1 MSTFK
6 TKLVLLLAIS
16 SLMVPSVIS
25 AAETEDMP
33 IHTYKDGFVQTLV
46 NGTYVPGNYVNVS
59 EDTVAVYVPG
69 GVGLIAVD
77 TDAVL
82 PEGSIV
88 LE

>member
-1 MSTFK
+1 MRSFK
-6 TKLVLLLAIS
+6 TKLILLLACS
-16 SLMVPSVIS
+16 SIMVPSVIS
-25 AAETEDMP
+25 AAETSDMP

-46 NGTYVPGNYVNVS
+46 NGTYVPGNYVNVN
-59 EDTVAVYVPG
+59 EETVAVYVPG